1 MYAVM
6 GTKVSLEC
14 IGEGDPIPTVQWRYD
29 RPPERGDIPTSV
41 ESEPSQGS
49 ATLTINS
56 VGRTDSGSY
65 YCTAK
70 NDGGSV
76 TEIVQ
81 VIGKLGIYLSLRQF
95 DRAIFREVIAL
106 VDF

>member
-1 MYAVM
+1 M

-14 IGEGDPIPTVQWRYD
+14 VGEGDPIPTVQWRYD
-29 RPPERGDIPTSV
+29 RPPERGDIPTSI
-41 ESEPSQGS
+41 ESDPSQGS

-81 VIGKLGIYLSLRQF
+81 VIGKLGIYLSLRQV
-95 DRAIFREVIAL
+95 DRPIFRGVIAL